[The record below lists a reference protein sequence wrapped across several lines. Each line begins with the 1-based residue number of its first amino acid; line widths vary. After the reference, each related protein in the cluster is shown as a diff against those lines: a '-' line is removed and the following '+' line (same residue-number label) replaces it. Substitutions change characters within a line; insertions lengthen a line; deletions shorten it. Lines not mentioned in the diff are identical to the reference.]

1 MKPFVYTTVRLL
13 SLASQGTIDQKILSS
28 LVGANQIDLILEGG
42 GLVELGR
49 EPVWSRPPEL
59 GHDAVGPVH
68 QSLNK
73 VLPISWLEMST
84 VCEIKKQ
91 NDKY

>member
-1 MKPFVYTTVRLL
+1 MVLSRLERQNKKHKKLEESLKRIKIKTTGKEKMKPFVYTTVRLL

-49 EPVWSRPPEL
+49 EPVWS
-59 GHDAVGPVH
+59 
-68 QSLNK
+68 
-73 VLPISWLEMST
+73 
-84 VCEIKKQ
+84 
-91 NDKY
+91 